1 MKRAVI
7 VFFILIC
14 EGMYAQNPLYDQ
26 NNNSIFYFKS
36 DKLYKCDL
44 VINQPIEVE
53 DGKCINEKEILPG
66 SEEYER
72 FKRLTK
78 FLNPHHAM
86 VNANYPYH
94 LPYKKGEFYK
104 IIQGYNGSFSHINK
118 NALDFEMPEKTEI
131 AAIRDGIVTKTV
143 DHNDRGCP
151 SQECSKYNNYILIQ
165 HEDGSFAGYHHLSKN
180 GSFVKQGDLV
190 NKGDIIG
197 RSGNT
202 GFSSTPHLHLE
213 CYIFLKSRKESIKTL
228 FRTGNG
234 KKIEYL
240 YEGNN
245 YSKEY

>member
-1 MKRAVI
+1 MNRTTFI
-7 VFFILIC
+7 FFILLC
-14 EGMYAQNPLYDQ
+14 AGSYAQSPIDDKRKTNSKFFYK
-26 NNNSIFYFKS
+26 NN
-36 DKLYKCDL
+36 KLYKGDL
-44 VINQPIEVE
+44 VSNSITNREE
-53 DGKCINEKEILPG
+53 CLNEKEILPG
-66 SEEYER
+66 SEDYER
-72 FKRLTK
+72 FNRLTK
-78 FLNPHHAM
+78 FSNPHNAM

-131 AAIRDGIVTKTV
+131 AAIRDGIVVKTV

-151 SQECSKYNNYILIQ
+151 SQECSKFNNYIHIQ

-197 RSGNT
+197 LSGNT

-213 CYIFLKSRKESIKTL
+213 CYIFFRSRKESIKTL